1 MKLIKIQK
9 IAFYL
14 AGEGGVTFF
23 EIVFNENWGKLGKI
37 GENWG
42 KLGKIGGSNFANFAS
57 FSNLGQFWAILGNFY
72 IHF

>member
-1 MKLIKIQK
+1 MNKIQK

-14 AGEGGVTFF
+14 AGEGGATFF

-42 KLGKIGGSNFANFAS
+42 KLGKIGGSNFASFAS
-57 FSNLGQFWAILGNFY
+57 FSNFGQFWAILGNF
-72 IHF
+72 